1 MLTCMDTELQNRFEN
16 FSVVD
21 MVTQLNVMY
30 QKQARIERYEVTKQ
44 LWECK
49 MAEGSS
55 LSEHVIKLVGYAQ
68 RLNALRFAI
77 PTTLGTDILLASLL
91 PSYNGFIMNYNMN
104 GLDKTTNE
112 LFAMLKTAEASMQ
125 KDPSHVLAVMNTTSF
140 KKKGKGRN
148 AKSGGKTK
156 AQVKTKSGPTKDSEC
171 HYCKNKGHWK
181 RNCNKYL
188 GDLKKWSDHQRYK

>member
-1 MLTCMDTELQNRFEN
+1 
-16 FSVVD
+16 
-21 MVTQLNVMY
+21 
-30 QKQARIERYEVTKQ
+30 
-44 LWECK
+44 

-55 LSEHVIKLVGYAQ
+55 ISEHVIKLVGYAQ
-68 RLNALRFAI
+68 RLSDLGFAI
-77 PTTLGTDILLASLL
+77 PATLGADILLASLP

-104 GLDKTTNE
+104 GLDKTTDE

-148 AKSGGKTK
+148 AKSSGKPK
-156 AQVKTKSGPTKDSEC
+156 AQVKTESGPTKDSEC

-181 RNCNKYL
+181 RNCKKYL
-188 GDLKKWSDHQRYK
+188 EDLKSGLITKGINKL

>member
-1 MLTCMDTELQNRFEN
+1 
-16 FSVVD
+16 
-21 MVTQLNVMY
+21 
-30 QKQARIERYEVTKQ
+30 
-44 LWECK
+44 

-68 RLNALRFAI
+68 RLNALGFFI
-77 PTTLGTDILLASLL
+77 PTTLGTDILLASLP

-104 GLDKTTNE
+104 GIDKTTDE

-125 KDPSHVLAVMNTTSF
+125 EDPSHVLAVMNTTSF
-140 KKKGKGRN
+140 KKNGNARN

-156 AQVKTKSGPTKDSEC
+156 AQVKTKTGPPTASEC

-181 RNCNKYL
+181 RNCKKYL
-188 GDLKKWSDHQRYK
+188 RDLRKDGFTKGVHRL

>member
-1 MLTCMDTELQNRFEN
+1 
-16 FSVVD
+16 
-21 MVTQLNVMY
+21 
-30 QKQARIERYEVTKQ
+30 
-44 LWECK
+44 

-55 LSEHVIKLVGYAQ
+55 LRKHVIKLVGYAQ
-68 RLNALRFAI
+68 RLNALGFAI
-77 PTTLGTDILLASLL
+77 PTTLGTDILLASLP

-104 GLDKTTNE
+104 GLDKTTDE

-140 KKKGKGRN
+140 KKKGKDRN

-156 AQVKTKSGPTKDSEC
+156 AQVKTKTGPTKDSKC

-181 RNCNKYL
+181 RNIKKYL
-188 GDLKKWSDHQRYK
+188 GDMKNSLITVCINKLYEVNRQFHYFTFIGIIDTISIANGSQIGTGNSQNSKEKNE